1 MNSDIIV
8 FKNSLTRKKES
19 ITIRHRMNLKLKSS
33 YFGSGVARL
42 NREAGQSPARSR
54 HCEGERPTRATV
66 REHGKASG
74 RDELKPGELPD

>member
-19 ITIRHRMNLKLKSS
+19 IKIRHRMNLKLKNS

-42 NREAGQSPARSR
+42 NREAGQNPARSR
-54 HCEGERPTRATV
+54 HCERERFDESHCARAWEGV
-66 REHGKASG
+66 GAR
-74 RDELKPGELPD
+74 